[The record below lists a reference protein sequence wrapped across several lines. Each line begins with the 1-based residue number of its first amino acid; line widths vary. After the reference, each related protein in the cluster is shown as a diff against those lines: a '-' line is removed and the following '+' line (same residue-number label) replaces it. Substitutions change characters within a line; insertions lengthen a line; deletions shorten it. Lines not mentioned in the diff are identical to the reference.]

1 MFCSQTQALLT
12 MGTGLREPSSHPRV
26 NLLRANLKIYAVFI
40 LRGTCFKVGA
50 NLSGHET
57 EPLVWVS
64 TNITN
69 PKGTKSK
76 VVFFPSASEWHG
88 FIVTRSK
95 TLISGKDG

>member
-1 MFCSQTQALLT
+1 M
-12 MGTGLREPSSHPRV
+12 
-26 NLLRANLKIYAVFI
+26 
-40 LRGTCFKVGA
+40 GA